1 MKYIPIQTAQN
12 VQIQVALAS
21 VGERILAFI
30 IDLVVKLMFM
40 YALELMGFSKNI
52 NELYEDSWSIMAT
65 QIIIYSP
72 LIFYT
77 LYSEILS
84 DGYTIG
90 KKILNIRVMSLDSYK
105 MRIDQYFVRWI
116 FNLVDFFTLFGG
128 VGFLSTIFTS
138 KSQRIGDLSAGTVV
152 VKVNK
157 EVSINNSLFMEV
169 AKGYQVKF
177 PMVTLLTDRDVQIIK
192 TSYYKSK
199 ANQDYKTIQLIRK
212 KIDLVL
218 NVPSQ
223 LNDYDFIEQVI
234 EDYNFITKDLT

>member
-30 IDLVVKLMFM
+30 IDLVVKFMFM
-40 YALELMGFSKNI
+40 YALELIGLSKSL
-52 NELYEDSWSIMAT
+52 NELYEDSWSLMAT
-65 QIIIYSP
+65 QIIIYAP
-72 LIFYT
+72 LISYT

-84 DGYTIG
+84 NGYTIG
-90 KKILNIRVMSLDSYK
+90 KKILNIRVVSLDSYK
-105 MRIDQYFVRWI
+105 VRIDQYFVRWI
-116 FNLVDFFTLFGG
+116 FNLVDIFTLFGG
-128 VGFLSTIFTS
+128 LAFLSTIFTS
-138 KSQRIGDLSAGTVV
+138 KSQRFGDLSAGTAV

-157 EVSINNSLFMEV
+157 ETSINDSLFMEV
-169 AKGYQVKF
+169 TKGYQVKF
-177 PMVTLLTDRDVQIIK
+177 PMVTLLSDRDVQIIK

-212 KIDLVL
+212 KIDSVL

-223 LNDYDFIEQVI
+223 LNDHHFIEQVI
-234 EDYNFITKDLT
+234 ADYNYVTKDLT